1 MIFVVM
7 YGYHGLEMAFSLLKV
22 PERER
27 IGILGVLAAILVMT
41 TTWMTIARNRDYR
54 TEETMWRDVTK
65 KQPQNLRAWLGLG
78 TALAEKGQR
87 GEAEAC
93 FVRIIEVGG
102 ATSNR
107 NMNSVRKT
115 TVCHALSS
123 MGTLREQ
130 ECRYEEAERYFRQA
144 LDLYPLNTQARSN
157 LGIVLSR
164 MGRTAEAEQEWRKVL
179 AQDPGEGKTHYA
191 LALALAARK
200 EYASALR
207 HFEAALYSLPNDAS
221 VKLALAWFLATC
233 ENSSFRDG
241 ARAVKLATEANES
254 VGWASVKAMD
264 VLAACLAATGDYTMA
279 VRRATRALELAQ
291 RQGRKDS
298 SEIERRL
305 KEYQSRLLH

>member
-1 MIFVVM
+1 
-7 YGYHGLEMAFSLLKV
+7 
-22 PERER
+22 
-27 IGILGVLAAILVMT
+27 
-41 TTWMTIARNRDYR
+41 
-54 TEETMWRDVTK
+54 
-65 KQPQNLRAWLGLG
+65 
-78 TALAEKGQR
+78 
-87 GEAEAC
+87 
-93 FVRIIEVGG
+93 
-102 ATSNR
+102 
-107 NMNSVRKT
+107 
-115 TVCHALSS
+115 
-123 MGTLREQ
+123 
-130 ECRYEEAERYFRQA
+130 
-144 LDLYPLNTQARSN
+144 
-157 LGIVLSR
+157 